1 VETSGIGGCHPRR
14 VTCLIVPTGWWVC
27 VVCVGF
33 PQLLR
38 LGWVTQ
44 TLSSS
49 HPPTVTNVC
58 SVRA

>member
-49 HPPTVTNVC
+49 HPPILP
-58 SVRA
+58 R